1 MERKTPCS
9 GGCGGGS
16 FSWHAPSFSAFTT
29 ASNGGSLTTASNVPA
44 RAAER
49 VAGSEVTLRSINA
62 VAWTGLITLSA
73 TLAYAVVAGNFST
86 DGQRLLE
93 NPWGLATLVDVYV
106 GFALFSCW
114 IAWRE
119 ARVELAVVWI
129 CLLLIGGNIVSTIYI
144 LLAAYANRENTTA
157 FWMGTR
163 RESRM
168 SPGGRSSL
176 EKQEL

>member
-1 MERKTPCS
+1 M
-9 GGCGGGS
+9 
-16 FSWHAPSFSAFTT
+16 
-29 ASNGGSLTTASNVPA
+29 
-44 RAAER
+44 AE
-49 VAGSEVTLRSINA
+49 SEVTLRSIHT

-73 TLAYAVVAGNFST
+73 SLVYAVMEGNFSS

-114 IAWRE
+114 IVWRE
-119 ARVELAVVWI
+119 ARVEMALAWI
-129 CLLLIGGNIVSTIYI
+129 CLLLVGGNIISTIYV

-157 FWMGTR
+157 FWMGAHR
-163 RESRM
+163 GSLE
-168 SPGGRSSL
+168 SPGGMSSL